1 MLRPVH
7 VFLAGI
13 CLMVLAVAQSRITA
27 DQLRAGAASNLR
39 VLSVDSTTGRF
50 AYLTLGGGVEIVG
63 TTLQAT
69 APAPRIPVAL
79 SRNADG
85 SYSYGGG
92 AVFRNG
98 LFQTPGVDYTILS
111 GSIKPT
117 GSWSAE
123 DVIGGY

>member
-39 VLSVDSTTGRF
+39 ILAVDSTTGRF

-69 APAPRIPVAL
+69 AAAPRSPAPL
-79 SRNADG
+79 SRNTDG

-98 LFQTPGVDYTILS
+98 LFQTPGVDYTIAS
-111 GSIKPT
+111 GAVRPVSAWAVDDVVT
-117 GSWSAE
+117 G
-123 DVIGGY
+123 Y